1 MVTAGVVVAVPNPG
15 ILAALAVNSFWKS
28 DGPVL
33 FVLPV
38 LLVWLLLLVLFVL
51 LVLCESVVAVV
62 FGLTGI
68 MRRLLKE
75 CIRASELVT

>member
-33 FVLPV
+33 FVLTV
-38 LLVWLLLLVLFVL
+38 LLVLLMLFVL